1 MVSLSCATFVVYQ
14 GYKCWTKY
22 ETVPK
27 TTHVSIEK
35 SKLYPD
41 VTFCPTFDFYSRR
54 QNECNISATEYFYYI
69 PWQGNSDPCKDPI
82 KVHEQIVGT
91 IKNLIQFMLISGDD
105 IHDENVIVVD
115 LGNSSNFKP
124 LDHLKG
130 RCYTL
135 QWPKTIDMTW
145 LEIDFAS
152 QTSVSIHAP
161 GEFFSSEKAT
171 FKLFPRTDTT
181 INVLYETFTVLN
193 FDGEQCHTD
202 EQYNRDD
209 CLYSAIQEESIKD
222 IGCTTPYNP
231 DKSNICSK
239 RDQASEAI
247 GVFEVITIWNQTK
260 ANILC
265 PKPCQQ
271 YIISLSNKEWNYN
284 R

>member
-1 MVSLSCATFVVYQ
+1 MTFM
-14 GYKCWTKY
+14 KKM
-22 ETVPK
+22 
-27 TTHVSIEK
+27 
-35 SKLYPD
+35 LL
-41 VTFCPTFDFYSRR
+41 FYL
-54 QNECNISATEYFYYI
+54 
-69 PWQGNSDPCKDPI
+69 D
-82 KVHEQIVGT
+82 
-91 IKNLIQFMLISGDD
+91 
-105 IHDENVIVVD
+105 
-115 LGNSSNFKP
+115 NSSNFKP

-135 QWPKTIDMTW
+135 KWPQTIDMTW

-202 EQYNRDD
+202 EQYIRDD

-231 DKSNICSK
+231 DKSNICSE
-239 RDQASEAI
+239 RDQAGKAI
-247 GVFEVITIWNQTK
+247 GVFEDITIWNQTK

-271 YIISLSNKEWNYN
+271 YIISLSNKDWSHNKNHKITLRLEFPKYIRVSNSTYAYTWLELLAEVGGYVGLFLGVSINQVSNLFKIILTKITYPS
-284 R
+284 RI